1 MENTNGNSALN
12 NSRES
17 VNNNTSKYKYLGN
30 TKTKVWDLK
39 RSYRS
44 I

>member
-1 MENTNGNSALN
+1 MENTNGNSTLN

-17 VNNNTSKYKYLGN
+17 VNKNTSNYKYLGS
-30 TKTKVWDLK
+30 TKKVAWDAR
-39 RSYRS
+39 RSFRS